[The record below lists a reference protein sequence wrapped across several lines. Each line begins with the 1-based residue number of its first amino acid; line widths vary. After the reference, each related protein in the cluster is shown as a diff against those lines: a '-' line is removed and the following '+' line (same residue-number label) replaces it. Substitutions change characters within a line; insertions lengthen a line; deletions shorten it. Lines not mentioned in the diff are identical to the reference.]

1 MRVLLADDQPNVRSA
16 LRLLLEQEAGL
27 SVTAEAGNS
36 RELLATMEGDC
47 PDLLLL
53 DWELPGVKGRE
64 LILGLREKCPELVI
78 IALSSRPEARRAA
91 LDAGVVSFVSKGDT
105 PERLLAAIAE
115 CWHGQHTQLKNER
128 R

>member
-27 SVTAEAGNS
+27 TVVAEVENS
-36 RELLATMEGDC
+36 KGLVSQLEADC

-53 DWELPGVKGRE
+53 DWELPSGKGAE
-64 LILGLREKCPELVI
+64 LILALREKCPQLVI

-91 LDAGVVSFVSKGDT
+91 LDAGAASFVSKGDT
-105 PERLLAAIAE
+105 PERLLAAITE
-115 CWHGQHTQLKNER
+115 CWHRQHTQLKNER